1 MSEIGASVDD
11 FEPAPARLVGE
22 RQERMEQGKKRL
34 RYEVS
39 FLDDYLR
46 GIAPHDLILLG
57 APSGMGKTDLAL
69 NIAASNAMAGR
80 RVHYFALEAEP
91 RELERRTKYALISR
105 RMYETRHEHRDRMN
119 YTDWYLGD
127 LEGICGE
134 YNAWADEVI
143 LKQLSKLQTY
153 YRGAEFTAETLE
165 RKVQEV
171 HERSQLIVIDHL
183 HYIDIDS
190 DDENENRSI
199 GGVVK
204 KIRDISLRIGVPILL
219 VAHLRKRDPRAK
231 QIIATLDDF
240 HGSSN
245 ITKIATQAIAI
256 ERAVGI
262 DSDKWWKAPT
272 FMSVIKDRRGGACP
286 FTALSWFDR
295 RTKGYGKAYS
305 LGRISSSQWEEV
317 GAREN
322 PSWAANHEW
331 LVPPNMREK

>member
-1 MSEIGASVDD
+1 MNTEIGSSIDG

-22 RQERMEQGKKRL
+22 RMERIELGKKRL
-34 RYEVS
+34 KYEVS

-69 NIAASNAMAGR
+69 SIAASNAMTGR

-105 RMYETRHEHRDRMN
+105 EMYRTKAESRDRMN

-127 LEGICGE
+127 LEVACGPF
-134 YNAWADEVI
+134 NAWADDVI

-153 YRGAEFTAETLE
+153 YRGAEFTAETLGI
-165 RKVQEV
+165 KIQEV

-183 HYIDIDS
+183 HYIDS
-190 DDENENRSI
+190 DDDNENRAI

-204 KIRDISLRIGVPILL
+204 SIRDISLRIGVPILL
-219 VAHLRKRDPRAK
+219 VAHLRKRDMRAK
-231 QIIATLDDF
+231 QVIATLDDF

-245 ITKIATQAIAI
+245 ITKIATQVVAI
-256 ERAVGI
+256 EKATGI
-262 DSDKWWKAPT
+262 ETDKWWKAPT
-272 FMSVIKDRRGGACP
+272 FMSVLKDRRGGACP
-286 FTALSWFDR
+286 YTALSWFDR
-295 RTKGYGKAYS
+295 RTKGYTKPYS
-305 LGRISSSQWEEV
+305 LGRISSSQWEEIGV
-317 GAREN
+317 GEQ
-322 PSWAANHEW
+322 PSWAAHHEW
-331 LVPPNMREK
+331 NIPPNMRNK